1 MSETVIRPSDHPA
14 AQDDPDQHRDHGHD
28 EKEVNEPA
36 RHVEH
41 GEAEQPQHE
50 EDDGDAPQE
59 TQFSMLSPSFSASS
73 RIKGAR

>member
-59 TQFSMLSPSFSASS
+59 TQGVSSNGSPEV
-73 RIKGAR
+73 GAKLAR